1 MEARKKISQQELS
14 LLNEYL
20 SGTITD
26 KNAIPYLEL
35 SAEIGSGQ
43 IHCVTMDRG
52 LMAMEFDLTLGQDQE
67 VVLGPDNSNCAYL
80 FYCLKGNCFHKFK
93 GRAQVTKFEEL
104 QTVVLFNDRDHR
116 SKFLFKKEERV
127 VLNCIKID
135 FDIYK
140 DDTIESGRGLI
151 ALLNSYNKR
160 LGYFHYGKFN
170 LEIGE
175 LIKQLENAK
184 FVDSVSSLIH
194 FHGLCHI
201 ILAKQLEQFKK
212 DIQQGISPSTSL
224 LKREL
229 ETISD
234 ISDFIRNYPEMP
246 HSISSISS
254 KSGLSPS
261 KLQLGFKFMHAKTL
275 GEYIRMVRLE
285 KAEELIRTTDLNI
298 SQVVYSIGFTSR
310 SYFCKIFKKKYGCS
324 PKVYKRKTNEALQ
337 IVN

>member
-1 MEARKKISQQELS
+1 MEARMKISQQELS
-14 LLNEYL
+14 PLKEYL
-20 SGTITD
+20 SGTIIDT
-26 KNAIPYLEL
+26 NGLPYLEL
-35 SAEIGSGQ
+35 STEIGNGQ
-43 IHCVTMDRG
+43 IHCITMDKG
-52 LMAMEFDLTLGQDQE
+52 LMAMEFDLTLRNDQE
-67 VVLGPDNSNCAYL
+67 VTLDTSNNNCAYL
-80 FYCLKGNCFHKFK
+80 FYCLKGNCFHKFR
-93 GRAQVTKFEEL
+93 GREQVTKLEEL
-104 QTVVLFNDRDHR
+104 QTVVLFNDSNHR

-127 VLNCIKID
+127 VLNFIKID
-135 FDIYK
+135 FDTYK
-140 DDTIESGRGLI
+140 DDTIESGKGLV

-201 ILAKQLEQFKK
+201 ILAKQLDQFKI

-234 ISDFIRNYPEMP
+234 ISDFIRNYPEVP
-246 HSISSISS
+246 HSINSISS

-275 GEYIRMVRLE
+275 GEYIRMVRLQ
-285 KAEELIRTTDLNI
+285 KSEELIRTTDLNI

-324 PKVYKRKTNEALQ
+324 PKAYKKKTQETVLAL
-337 IVN
+337 N